1 MAHSYTPGLK
11 VTEYTTMRYR
21 RILPIKGKVLV
32 KEGDT
37 VKADQVV
44 AEAMLPGD
52 IEPVNLANLLSM
64 PPADVAECVVKKEGE
79 RIEVGELL
87 ARTKGIFGFFGT
99 EVKAKVAGTVETV
112 SHITGQLMIRGAALP
127 VQVKA
132 YVSGQVI
139 EIIADEGCI
148 VEAQASFIQG
158 IFGIGGETVGPIR
171 MACSRP
177 DEPLDEEHISDDLSG
192 AVVVGGGRVTAGAI
206 AKAVKAGVA
215 ALVSGGID
223 DQDLRDFLGYDLG
236 VAITGSEQLGIT
248 LVMTEGF
255 GDIAMA
261 GRTFELLKRR
271 EGCEASVNGA
281 TQIRAGVMRPEVTIP
296 ITGKLERSGEAAV
309 DATTGLG
316 VGLPVRLIRHPYF
329 GKLGTVSGMPSEPH
343 VLDSGSK
350 ARVLEVE
357 FKDGTKAIVPRANVE
372 IIEG

>member
-11 VTEYTTMRYR
+11 VTEHTTMRYR

-32 KEGDT
+32 QEGET

-79 RIEVGELL
+79 KIEVGELL
-87 ARTKGIFGFFGT
+87 ARTKGIFGLFAT

-112 SHITGQLMIRGAALP
+112 SHITGQLMIRGAPLP

-132 YVSGQVI
+132 YVSGKVT

-148 VEAQASFIQG
+148 VQAEASFIQG
-158 IFGIGGETVGPIR
+158 IFGIGGETVGTIR
-171 MACSRP
+171 MVCSRP
-177 DEPLDEEHISDDLSG
+177 DEPLDEEQISDDLRG
-192 AVVVGGGRVTAGAI
+192 AVVVGGARVTAGAI

-296 ITGKLERSGEAAV
+296 IHGKIERSGEAAV